1 MANAAIGLCAP
12 HAKRYFVSL
21 GTLDNGKASTVRSP
35 IIQCQQLTHV
45 YSGKVALSDVNFEL
59 EAGEPIGLVGPNGA
73 GKTTL
78 LSILSGFLHPTSG
91 TVRLFGHPPGAV
103 QLIGK
108 VSALPQDARLDPN
121 FTVIEQLVF
130 YARLQGL
137 NKQQAILE
145 AVRVLEEVSLK
156 EAAREKPLALSHGM
170 AKRVAIAQALIGKP
184 ELILLDEPTAGLDP
198 VNVRTVRA
206 IIAEQSSATTFIISS
221 HDLAELDRLCQ
232 KILLLEKG
240 IMQQEKIGINDQQ
253 AATRFITLQMETCP
267 ALEVIA
273 KLQTLKGVLQVTNPQ
288 KNEFI
293 VAYDPGLQAHMDLQL
308 MQCIN
313 TNNWQYRQLCH
324 GKTLEE
330 KLFFRDVHH
339 P

>member
-1 MANAAIGLCAP
+1 
-12 HAKRYFVSL
+12 
-21 GTLDNGKASTVRSP
+21 VRSP
-35 IIQCQQLTHV
+35 IIQCQRLTHI

-59 EAGEPIGLVGPNGA
+59 DAGEPIGLVGPNGA

-78 LSILSGFLHPTSG
+78 LSILSGFLRPTSG
-91 TVRLFGHPPGAV
+91 TVRLFGHPPGAA

-108 VSALPQDARLDPN
+108 VSALPQDARLDPS
-121 FTVIEQLVF
+121 FTIIEQLVF

-137 NKQQAILE
+137 NKQQANFEANRVLE
-145 AVRVLEEVSLK
+145 AVKLK
-156 EAAREKPLALSHGM
+156 EAAHEKPLVLSHGM

-206 IIAEQSSATTFIISS
+206 IIAELTSTTTFIISS
-221 HDLAELDRLCQ
+221 HDLVELDRLCQ
-232 KILLLEKG
+232 QILLLENG
-240 IMQQEKIGINDQQ
+240 IMQPEKIRLNEQQ

-267 ALEVIA
+267 VPEVMIAELRALE
-273 KLQTLKGVLQVTNPQ
+273 GVLQVTNPQ

-293 VAYDPGLQAHMDLQL
+293 VAYDPDRQPHMDLQL

-313 TNNWQYRQLCH
+313 IHHWQYRQLSH

-330 KLFFRDVHH
+330 KLFFTG
-339 P
+339 

>member
-1 MANAAIGLCAP
+1 MRA
-12 HAKRYFVSL
+12 
-21 GTLDNGKASTVRSP
+21 P
-35 IIQCQQLTHV
+35 IIQCQQLNHI
-45 YSGKVALSDVNFEL
+45 YSGKAALSNVSFEL
-59 EAGEPIGLVGPNGA
+59 DAGEPIGLVGPNGA

-78 LSILSGFLHPTSG
+78 LGILSGFLCPTSG
-91 TVRLFGHPPGAV
+91 IVRLFGHPPGTA

-108 VSALPQDARLDPN
+108 VSALPQDARLDPS
-121 FTVIEQLVF
+121 FTLIEQLVF

-137 NKQQAILE
+137 SKQQAIME
-145 AVRVLEEVSLK
+145 AGRVLEEVSLK
-156 EAAREKPLALSHGM
+156 EAAHEKPQALSHGM

-198 VNVRTVRA
+198 VNVRTVRS

-232 KILLLEKG
+232 KILLLENG
-240 IMQQEKIGINDQQ
+240 ILQPEKIGLNEQQ
-253 AATRFITLQMETCP
+253 AAARFITLQMETCP

-273 KLQTLKGVLQVTNPQ
+273 KLQAIEGVQQVTNPQ

-293 VAYDPGLQAHMDLQL
+293 VAYDPDLQPHMDLQL

-313 TNNWQYRQLCH
+313 THHWQYRQLSH

-330 KLFFRDVHH
+330 KLFFRG
-339 P
+339 

>member
-1 MANAAIGLCAP
+1 M
-12 HAKRYFVSL
+12 K
-21 GTLDNGKASTVRSP
+21 SP
-35 IIQCQQLTHV
+35 IIQCQRLTHV
-45 YSGKVALSDVNFEL
+45 YSGKVALSDINFEL

-78 LSILSGFLHPTSG
+78 LSILSGFLRPTSG
-91 TVRLFGHPPGAV
+91 TVRLFGHPPGAT

-108 VSALPQDARLDPN
+108 VSALPQDARLDPS
-121 FTVIEQLVF
+121 FTIIEQLVF
-130 YARLQGL
+130 YARLQDL
-137 NKQQAILE
+137 NKQQANFE
-145 AVRVLEEVSLK
+145 ASRVLETVKLK
-156 EAAREKPLALSHGM
+156 EAAHEKPLTLSHGM

-232 KILLLEKG
+232 QILLLENG
-240 IMQQEKIGINDQQ
+240 IMKPEKIGINELQ
-253 AATRFITLQMETCP
+253 AATRFITLQMEPCP
-267 ALEVIA
+267 ALEVIT
-273 KLQTLKGVLQVTNPQ
+273 KLQAIKGIQQVTNPQ

-293 VAYDPGLQAHMDLQL
+293 VAYDPGIQPYMDLQL

-313 TNNWQYRQLCH
+313 TNHWQYRQLNH

-330 KLFFRDVHH
+330 KLFFRDAH
-339 P
+339 PT

>member
-1 MANAAIGLCAP
+1 
-12 HAKRYFVSL
+12 
-21 GTLDNGKASTVRSP
+21 VRPP
-35 IIQCQQLTHV
+35 IIQCQRLNHV

-59 EAGEPIGLVGPNGA
+59 VAGEPIGLVGPNGA

-78 LSILSGFLHPTSG
+78 LSILSGFLRPTSG
-91 TVRLFGHPPGAV
+91 TVRLFGHPPGAA
-103 QLIGK
+103 QLVGK
-108 VSALPQDARLDPN
+108 VSALPQDAKLDPS

-137 NKQQAILE
+137 SKQQANFE
-145 AVRVLEEVSLK
+145 ANRVLEEFSLI
-156 EAAREKPLALSHGM
+156 EAAHEKPLVLSHGM
-170 AKRVAIAQALIGKP
+170 AKRVAIAQALMGKP

-206 IIAEQSSATTFIISS
+206 IIAEQSSVTTFIISS

-232 KILLLEKG
+232 QILLLENG
-240 IMQQEKIGINDQQ
+240 IMQPEKIGINEQQ

-267 ALEVIA
+267 TLEVIA
-273 KLQTLKGVLQVTNPQ
+273 KLQALKGILQVTNPQ

-293 VAYDPGLQAHMDLQL
+293 VEYDPGLQPHMDLQL

-313 TNNWQYRQLCH
+313 TNHWQYRQLSH

-330 KLFFRDVHH
+330 KLFFRDVH
-339 P
+339 PT